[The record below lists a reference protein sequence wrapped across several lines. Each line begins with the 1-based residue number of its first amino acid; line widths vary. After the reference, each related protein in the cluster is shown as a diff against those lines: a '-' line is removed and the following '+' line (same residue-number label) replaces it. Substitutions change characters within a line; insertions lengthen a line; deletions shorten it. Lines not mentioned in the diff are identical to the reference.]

1 MLTDGDLFEVL
12 RVIVLVDGVDLV
24 IIVVSCS
31 RIENLLWSDGII
43 TYQGQLIE
51 DVITFIEASV
61 VETKCSLSFLKHASC
76 EDDLIPI

>member
-1 MLTDGDLFEVL
+1 LLTDGDLFEVL
-12 RVIVLVDGVDLV
+12 RVIVLVDGVNLV

-61 VETKCSLSFLKHASC
+61 VETKCSLSFL
-76 EDDLIPI
+76 

>member
-1 MLTDGDLFEVL
+1 LLTDGDLFEVL
-12 RVIVLVDGVDLV
+12 RVIVLVDGVNLV

-61 VETKCSLSFLKHASC
+61 VETK
-76 EDDLIPI
+76 

>member
-12 RVIVLVDGVDLV
+12 RVIVLVDGVNLV

-43 TYQGQLIE
+43 TYQGQLIK

-61 VETKCSLSFLKHASC
+61 VETKCSLSFL
-76 EDDLIPI
+76 

>member
-12 RVIVLVDGVDLV
+12 RVIVLVDGVNLV

-61 VETKCSLSFLKHASC
+61 VETKCSLSFL
-76 EDDLIPI
+76 

>member
-1 MLTDGDLFEVL
+1 LLTDGDLFEVL
-12 RVIVLVDGVDLV
+12 RVIVLVDGVNLV

-43 TYQGQLIE
+43 TYQGQLIK

-61 VETKCSLSFLKHASC
+61 VETKCSLSFL
-76 EDDLIPI
+76 